1 MASEEK
7 DKKRPIKLKAHVYG
21 VAKAGEQVDE
31 YTRTTKA
38 IGEYA
43 GHLFGKEMKNLVIH
57 EQESVPVMPIYPR

>member
-1 MASEEK
+1 MVPLGMASE
-7 DKKRPIKLKAHVYG
+7 DKEEKRPTKLKAQVYG

-43 GHLFGKEMKNLVIH
+43 GHWLL
-57 EQESVPVMPIYPR
+57 S